1 MKNLLLNFLTLLLLS
16 VLTFSCQKQ
25 IDYQPQIN
33 ELKTGINNLQ
43 KSRDSLAS
51 VLSNINTTNSAIIKS
66 LDSLKIQISFISTQ
80 IITLNT
86 QMLSANANI
95 ASLTLQISDLNKKY
109 ADLLEALNFAYEELG
124 YEVST
129 DNIKLNLDLKQ
140 FFQYYKVLNANFLAQ
155 RIGMNP
161 TLLSQYVRGKK
172 HPSAKQ
178 TDKIIKGIQT
188 IGKELSEISLV

>member
-1 MKNLLLNFLTLLLLS
+1 M
-16 VLTFSCQKQ
+16 Q
-25 IDYQPQIN
+25 I
-33 ELKTGINNLQ
+33 LH
-43 KSRDSLAS
+43 
-51 VLSNINTTNSAIIKS
+51 
-66 LDSLKIQISFISTQ
+66 
-80 IITLNT
+80 
-86 QMLSANANI
+86 
-95 ASLTLQISDLNKKY
+95 LTLQISDLNKKY

>member
-1 MKNLLLNFLTLLLLS
+1 MKLLKKKIEVVVEKTNTGYSAYAEQMSVFTTAENISELYVNL
-16 VLTFSCQKQ
+16 
-25 IDYQPQIN
+25 I
-33 ELKTGINNLQ
+33 
-43 KSRDSLAS
+43 
-51 VLSNINTTNSAIIKS
+51 
-66 LDSLKIQISFISTQ
+66 
-80 IITLNT
+80 
-86 QMLSANANI
+86 
-95 ASLTLQISDLNKKY
+95 
-109 ADLLEALNFAYEELG
+109 EALNFAYEEIG
-124 YEVST
+124 YVVSA

-188 IGKELSEISLV
+188 IGKELSEINLV